1 MRTRKPHPVRTTLDL
16 GDEAQV
22 KSLRRRLGL
31 SNEDLVRIVTKVGN
45 SIAAISKEVEIEQAG
60 NAAP

>member
-45 SIAAISKEVEIEQAG
+45 SIAAISKEVELERADG
-60 NAAP
+60 AP